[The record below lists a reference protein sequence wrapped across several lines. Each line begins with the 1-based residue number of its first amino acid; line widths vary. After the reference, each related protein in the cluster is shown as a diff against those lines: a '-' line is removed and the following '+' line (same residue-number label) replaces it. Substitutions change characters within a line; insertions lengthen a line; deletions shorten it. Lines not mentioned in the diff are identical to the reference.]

1 VSSTAE
7 PAPLSPSAFDDVLV
21 KLEVAL
27 EIPAPPEWQA
37 ARRDLKLREMKAAL
51 ERGGQAPQGPGSP
64 AQGFAAALRQSGAT
78 AAQRERLA
86 ALILALRKAPPGTLL
101 PPTARG

>member
-1 VSSTAE
+1 MSSAAE
-7 PAPLSPSAFDDVLV
+7 AAPLSASAFDDVLL

-27 EIPAPPEWQA
+27 NIPAPPEWQA

-51 ERGGQAPQGPGSP
+51 ERGASTPQGPASP
-64 AQGFAAALRQSGAT
+64 FQGFAAALCQSGAT

-86 ALILALRKAPPGTLL
+86 ALIQALRNTAPGTLL
-101 PPTARG
+101 PPTTRG